1 MLLHPVHEVGLWNL
15 LELPCPM
22 VAQVEAPLTGDLL
35 HVMRGLATDDGVG
48 ASARGDDVRVGAT
61 SRGFGER
68 RSADVAGAHEEHRR
82 MVATHE
88 SARYLAAVSTNAWNR
103 SWDSP

>member
-1 MLLHPVHEVGLWNL
+1 
-15 LELPCPM
+15 M
-22 VAQVEAPLTGDLL
+22 VAQVESPLAGDVL
-35 HVMRGLATDDGVG
+35 HVVGGMAIDDGVG
-48 ASARGDDVRVGAT
+48 AGARGEDVWVGVP
-61 SRGFGER
+61 SRGLSER
-68 RSADVAGAHEEHRR
+68 RSTDVAGAHEEHRR